1 MEKSVKNNLGGDIAN
16 AFQGLKADLS
26 KMLELLQQGKED
38 NDTNERVEK
47 KLTNGSLRHEG
58 MLDYVPNKKN
68 AN

>member
-1 MEKSVKNNLGGDIAN
+1 
-16 AFQGLKADLS
+16 
-26 KMLELLQQGKED
+26 MLELLQQGKED

-47 KLTNGSLRHEG
+47 KLTNDSLRHEG